1 MAIVGSSSGNV
12 QPLAGEWSLK
22 LDPKNA
28 GISAQWFNKKLDE
41 TVRLPGSLDENGKG
55 ERETKRPDFWT
66 LSRKLK
72 YTGAAWYQKEIEIP
86 ARWSGKRVSLFLERC
101 HWETRV
107 WLDGQPAGME
117 DSLCVP
123 HVHELGVDLKPGKH
137 TLTLRVDNSVKFN
150 IGEWAH
156 AITEQ
161 TQTNWN
167 GVVGRIEL
175 QATSPVFVESVQAY
189 PNLALKKLR
198 IKVAVASHLDHSVEG
213 KIDVK
218 FDSQAKTVETSFL
231 PKQNSVELEFDL
243 PENAPLW
250 SEFNPVR
257 LPLVAAVRIGKQTD
271 SKAIQ
276 VGLREISVKNKR
288 LQWNGKDLFL
298 RGTLECCIFPLTGYP
313 PTDVASWKRILRIC
327 KSYGLNH
334 MRFHSWCP
342 PEAAFEAADQL
353 GVIFHVESPLWSF
366 SVGKDAPADGFINDE
381 MMRIL
386 DTYGNHPSFG
396 MFCIGNELQGDAV
409 WMGNLIAKGQKHD
422 PRHLFTGSTAWSPT
436 ASDQYRVG
444 LQRGPKGPGTDG
456 NYAADAAKEP
466 VPVVSHEIGQWCVFP
481 KLDTQAKYT
490 GVLQEKNFDM
500 VRDELA
506 KNGLLEQA
514 DAFMMASGKL
524 CNLLYKDEIEAML
537 RTPGHGGFQ
546 LLDLHDFPGQGTA
559 LVGILDP
566 FWDSKGFVKPVEF
579 RQFCSSVVPL
589 ALFPKRVYTPS
600 ETFSAKVQVA
610 NFGGKAVSGPV
621 DWKLTQGTRLLASG
635 SLSDK
640 LPEQKLSDVG
650 TVSISLAMVKAPAKL
665 TLTVSVSA
673 LKATNQ
679 WDIWV
684 YPDSKQVTAPASLT
698 ITDKASEALQAL
710 REGKTVLFRATAKNL
725 VSSRIGSFF
734 GAYWSPVMFEKEP
747 GTMGMLCDPAHPAL
761 KGFPTDY
768 YTDWQWARLLP
779 KSRAA
784 VLNAL
789 PAVKPIVQPIDKF
802 NRNDRLGSLFEVG
815 VGKGR
820 LMVCTF
826 NLWDDIDARP
836 EARQLLRSLY
846 AYLSLPAS
854 DLPTVSEAELLKV
867 LKDAQPS
874 AISSLGAKV
883 LRTDS
888 EDVIHGNVA
897 ANVLDGEPET
907 FWHTQWEP
915 NEPPMPH
922 EIVIEFAP
930 SVELNGIICTSR
942 QDMVN
947 GHIKDFEVYVS
958 DDPAKWGAPV
968 HRGEL
973 ANTVERQAI
982 SFRKSAKGRYLR
994 FVALSEHSGHPYAS
1008 MAELDVLLKK

>member
-1 MAIVGSSSGNV
+1 MAIAGSSSENV
-12 QPLAGEWSLK
+12 QPLAGEWSFK
-22 LDPKNA
+22 LDPSNA
-28 GISAQWFNKKLDE
+28 GISAQWFNKKFDD

-55 ERETKRPDFWT
+55 ERETKKPDFWI
-66 LSRKLK
+66 LLRKRK
-72 YTGAAWYQKEIEIP
+72 YTGAAWYQKEIDIP
-86 ARWSGKRVSLFLERC
+86 SSWSGKRVSLFLERC

-107 WLDGQPAGME
+107 WLDGQPSGME

-137 TLTLRVDNSVKFN
+137 ILTLRVDNTVKFN

-167 GVVGRIEL
+167 GIVGRIEL
-175 QATSPVFVESVQAY
+175 QANSPVFVGSVQAY
-189 PNLALKKLR
+189 PNLALKKVR
-198 IKVAVASHLDHSVEG
+198 VKVAVASHLDHPVEG
-213 KIDVK
+213 KIDVQ
-218 FDSQAKTVETSFL
+218 FGGQTKTVQAQIQ
-231 PKQNSVELEFDL
+231 PKQNAVELEIGF

-257 LPLVAAVRIGKQTD
+257 LPLKVSLQAGKMSS
-271 SKAIQ
+271 SKTVQ
-276 VGLREISVKNKR
+276 VGLREIAVKNKR
-288 LQWNGKDLFL
+288 IQWNGKDLFL

-366 SVGKDAPADGFINDE
+366 NVGKDAPDDGFINDE

-396 MFCIGNELQGDAV
+396 MFCIGNELQGDTV
-409 WMGNLIAKGQKHD
+409 FMGNLIAKGQKHD

-444 LQRGPKGPGTDG
+444 LQRGPQGPGTES
-456 NYAADAAKEP
+456 NYSAQTAKEP
-466 VPVVSHEIGQWCVFP
+466 VPIVSHEIGQWCVYP
-481 KLDTQAKYT
+481 KLETQAKYT
-490 GVLQEKNFDM
+490 GVLLEKNFDL
-500 VRDELA
+500 VRDGLA
-506 KNGLLEQA
+506 KNGLLGQA
-514 DAFMMASGKL
+514 DSFLMASGKL

-566 FWDSKGFVKPVEF
+566 FWDSKGIVKPEEF
-579 RQFCSSVVPL
+579 RQFCSSAVPL

-600 ETFSAKVQVA
+600 ETFSAKIQVA

-621 DWKLTQGTRLLASG
+621 DWKLTQGSKVLASG
-635 SLSDK
+635 SLSDE

-650 TVSISLAMVKAPAKL
+650 TVSISLKMAKAPTKL
-665 TLTVSVSA
+665 TFTVSVPA
-673 LKATNQ
+673 LKASNR

-684 YPDSKQVTAPASLT
+684 YPDSKQVAAPASITL
-698 ITDKASEALQAL
+698 TDKVEEAVVAL
-710 REGKTVLFRATAKNL
+710 REGKTVLLRASARNL
-725 VSSRIGSFF
+725 AASRAGSFY
-734 GAYWSPVMFEKEP
+734 GAYWSPVMFEREP
-747 GTMGMLCDPAHPAL
+747 GQMGMLCDPSHPAL
-761 KGFPTDY
+761 KQFPTDF
-768 YTDWQWARLLP
+768 YTDWQWYSLLP

-784 VLNAL
+784 ILNAL
-789 PAVKPIVQPIDKF
+789 PNVEPIIQPIDKY

-820 LMVCTF
+820 LMVCAF
-826 NLWDDIDARP
+826 NLWEDMDSRP
-836 EARQLLRSLY
+836 EARQLLRSIY
-846 AYLSLPAS
+846 RYLSS
-854 DLPTVSEAELLKV
+854 MPTKLTQVNEADLLKV
-867 LKDAQPS
+867 IKEYEPS
-874 AISSLGAKV
+874 VMDRLGAKV
-883 LRTDS
+883 LKTDS
-888 EDVIHGNVA
+888 EDIQNGNIA
-897 ANVLDGEPET
+897 ANAIDGDPTT
-907 FWHTQWEP
+907 FWHSQWEP
-915 NEPPMPH
+915 VAPLLPH
-922 EIVIEFAP
+922 EIVIEFAAP
-930 SVELNGIICTSR
+930 VELAGIFLTGR
-942 QDMVN
+942 QDMGN
-947 GHIKDFEVYVS
+947 GRIKDYEVYLS

-968 HRGEL
+968 HKGQL
-973 ANTVERQAI
+973 ANSAVRQELHFGKL
-982 SFRKSAKGRYLR
+982 SKGRYLR
-994 FVALSEHSGHPYAS
+994 FVAVSEYSGNPYVAIG
-1008 MAELDVLLKK
+1008 ELELILAK